1 MKLLNMDAS
10 LIPLERTY
18 QLLEFEEYTF
28 HANENERLY
37 KEKGSDAKRG
47 GKVNAMPF
55 HTFRRPSLSHKRWGY
70 SISECFQTS
79 SQIIRTT
86 NRLIIAYHPHASR

>member
-1 MKLLNMDAS
+1 MKLLNMDAI
-10 LIPLERTY
+10 LIELERKN
-18 QLLEFEEYTF
+18 QLIELEDYRF
-28 HANENERLY
+28 HAYENERLY
-37 KEKGSDAKRG
+37 KEKGNDAKRI
-47 GKVNAMPF
+47 GKLNVMPF